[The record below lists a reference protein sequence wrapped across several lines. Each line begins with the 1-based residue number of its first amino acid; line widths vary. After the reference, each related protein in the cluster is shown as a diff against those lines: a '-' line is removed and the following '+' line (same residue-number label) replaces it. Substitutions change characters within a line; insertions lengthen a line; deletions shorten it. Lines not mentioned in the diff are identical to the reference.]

1 MKLVVLMMAV
11 VMAMAMSCFLW
22 PRGNKRDYTC
32 KVMFQPILGFCYCT
46 TEGVIW
52 MITYGRL
59 AAWLDNW
66 RRERTVNM
74 IFGYST

>member
-1 MKLVVLMMAV
+1 MKLVVLMMV

-32 KVMFQPILGFCYCT
+32 KVMFLPILGFCYCT
-46 TEGVIW
+46 TEVVFW
-52 MITYGRL
+52 MITCARL